1 MSDNPPDI
9 APPHHVI
16 TTKTVS
22 FRKVRC
28 GFPVGSSIRPL
39 YRGCLLNVSQEVG
52 KSKFHFVFVDRH
64 NDAERTVSICST
76 NITELMFHKCEGGN
90 RGQIKIK
97 TRDVI
102 EWRTTDLDDE
112 DCLVDYQGRT
122 RFKAIRFSLL
132 VKDYIKFREIVYA
145 PMDGMTTVID
155 QNTGTDNTVKAKK
168 EKY

>member
-1 MSDNPPDI
+1 M
-9 APPHHVI
+9 
-16 TTKTVS
+16 
-22 FRKVRC
+22 
-28 GFPVGSSIRPL
+28 
-39 YRGCLLNVSQEVG
+39 
-52 KSKFHFVFVDRH
+52 
-64 NDAERTVSICST
+64 SICST

-155 QNTGTDNTVKAKK
+155 QNTGTDNTVKVKK